1 MHSASVSPSVKL
13 GRGVGAGRFF
23 PGTSVLGARSLSGQ
37 PWTDSLGTLC
47 SSVGDEGQEGGGG
60 ERRKGEEREEEVGEE
75 GRRSRRGKRE
85 EGEEEEEKDR
95 REEREG

>member
-1 MHSASVSPSVKL
+1 MHSASVSSSVKQ

-23 PGTSVLGARSLSGQ
+23 PSTSVLGARSFSGQ

-47 SSVGDEGQEGGGG
+47 SLVGDEGEEGGGG

-75 GRRSRRGKRE
+75 GRRSGRGKRE
-85 EGEEEEEKDR
+85 EEEEREEKDR
-95 REEREG
+95 KEKREG